1 MDTLI
6 AAVRSIQE
14 QEHLKD
20 SAVAARLGFTRTHWV
35 YLRQG
40 KRGVTVAVLRG
51 IAKGFPQLAVL
62 VGMSLTTPG
71 QNAQEGTQEAQG
83 VAKAEILVQEGRAE

>member
-20 SAVAARLGFTRTHWV
+20 SAIAARLGFTRTHWV

-62 VGMSLTTPG
+62 VGMSLTAPG
-71 QNAQEGTQEAQG
+71 QNAPNQAQDGQE
-83 VAKAEILVQEGRAE
+83 VALEEQK